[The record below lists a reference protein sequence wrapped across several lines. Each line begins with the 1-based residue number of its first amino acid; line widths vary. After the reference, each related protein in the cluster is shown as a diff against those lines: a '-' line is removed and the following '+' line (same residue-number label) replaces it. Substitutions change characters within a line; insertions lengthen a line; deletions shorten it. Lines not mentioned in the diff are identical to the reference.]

1 MAAKA
6 LNPHDLLIMDN
17 LGNLLYKNGR
27 FDEAIENYNQV
38 VALNPSH
45 GDAHAKLG
53 NLYLKKGDK
62 TLAIAHWEKALALE
76 PQNEILKNNLKFVK
90 GSPA

>member
-1 MAAKA
+1 VI
-6 LNPHDLLIMDN
+6 LDN

-27 FDEAIENYNQV
+27 FDEAVENYAHV
-38 VALNPSH
+38 VTLNPAH

-53 NLYLKKGDK
+53 NLYLKKGEK
-62 TLAIAHWEKALALE
+62 NLAISHWEKALALE

-90 GSPA
+90 GNPA